1 MVLGSEEESS
11 MYWFLKMKGA
21 EAVSKMVSFVDLREM
36 EKVKGAVEWR
46 VRVRSEL
53 GSERK

>member
-1 MVLGSEEESS
+1 
-11 MYWFLKMKGA
+11 MYWFLKMKGV
-21 EAVSKMVSFVDLREM
+21 EAVSKMVSSVDLREM
-36 EKVKGAVEWR
+36 EKVKGEVVWR

>member
-1 MVLGSEEESS
+1 